1 MVPTPRRRSRPEAK
15 CRRAHF
21 TDKKLPSRGGSRSPS
36 PAPSKHLSRHQ
47 TSPNSTLSLCP
58 TRTSAFR
65 PHPAE
70 PATPGPPAPQAAS
83 SAAPPSQGMETPPFL
98 LPQPQPH
105 PQPWA
110 SLALCLSVHIDLQE
124 SPLALPPFRWAHLDF
139 CHRLQRSPPP
149 LRPAPKPIV
158 NPQQPSDPSRPVFL
172 KPASAICPQHPRSL
186 FKHVF
191 VTCPR
196 EMLTAQVS
204 RAPACAECIP
214 VLPTGTVSFHHSPR
228 TRFSPWGKVGTT
240 PL

>member
-21 TDKKLPSRGGSRSPS
+21 TDKKLPGRGGSRSPS

-70 PATPGPPAPQAAS
+70 PATPGPPAPQGAS

-98 LPQPQPH
+98 LPQPQPP

-124 SPLALPPFRWAHLDF
+124 SPLALPPFRWDL
-139 CHRLQRSPPP
+139 RQGSPGLLPLPP
-149 LRPAPKPIV
+149 TL
-158 NPQQPSDPSRPVFL
+158 
-172 KPASAICPQHPRSL
+172 PASTQARPQAYCQP
-186 FKHVF
+186 
-191 VTCPR
+191 
-196 EMLTAQVS
+196 TA
-204 RAPACAECIP
+204 A
-214 VLPTGTVSFHHSPR
+214 
-228 TRFSPWGKVGTT
+228 K
-240 PL
+240 